1 MQKGVGEG
9 GGGEGLNQAPVVQGM
24 DSKRERINRYA
35 VDKYCQLSPC
45 EHPAITDTPITRT
58 ADKSQGR
65 IC

>member
-1 MQKGVGEG
+1 MQKGVGE

-24 DSKRERINRYA
+24 DSKMERINRYA

>member
-9 GGGEGLNQAPVVQGM
+9 GGGGLNQAPVVQGM
-24 DSKRERINRYA
+24 DSKIERINRYA

>member
-1 MQKGVGEG
+1 MQKGVGE

-24 DSKRERINRYA
+24 DSKIERINRYA